1 MSQNIS
7 LQELIALNNTPKAKA
22 LIVRY
27 GYRPARS
34 FNDLI
39 HKLFQFTKE
48 YKEEA
53 LKELA
58 EIHPHKDLILN
69 YAQIIPVVEEKKS
82 NCNGDDMCSVCKA
95 KQTMMS
101 FEGTNTNT
109 NLTQGTDIKSLL
121 PIIAMTSIVTAVFVA
136 VLKR

>member
-7 LQELIALNNTPKAKA
+7 LQELIAINNTPKAKA
-22 LIVRY
+22 LIVKY

-39 HKLFQFTKE
+39 QKLFQFTKE
-48 YKEEA
+48 YKDEA

-69 YAQIIPVVEEKKS
+69 YAQLTPIVEEKKS
-82 NCNGDDMCSVCKA
+82 NCNGDDMCPVCKA

-101 FEGTNTNT
+101 FEGSNTNT
-109 NLTQGTDIKSLL
+109 TQHTDIKTML
-121 PIIAMTSIVTAVFVA
+121 PIIAMTSIITAVFVV
-136 VLKR
+136 VLKK

>member
-7 LQELIALNNTPKAKA
+7 LQELIAVNNTPKANA

-69 YAQIIPVVEEKKS
+69 YAQITPVVEEKKS
-82 NCNGDDMCSVCKA
+82 NCNGDDMCPVCKA

-109 NLTQGTDIKSLL
+109 TQQTDIKSML

-136 VLKR
+136 VLKK

>member
-7 LQELIALNNTPKAKA
+7 LQELIAVNNTPKAKA

-69 YAQIIPVVEEKKS
+69 YAQITPVVEEKKS
-82 NCNGDDMCSVCKA
+82 NCNGDDMCPVCKA

-109 NLTQGTDIKSLL
+109 TQQTDIKSML

-136 VLKR
+136 VLKK

>member
-7 LQELIALNNTPKAKA
+7 LQELIAVNNTPKANA

-34 FNDLI
+34 FIDLI

-69 YAQIIPVVEEKKS
+69 YAQITPVVEEKKS
-82 NCNGDDMCSVCKA
+82 NCNGDDMCPVCKA

-109 NLTQGTDIKSLL
+109 TQQTDIKSML

-136 VLKR
+136 VLKK

>member
-7 LQELIALNNTPKAKA
+7 LQELIAVNNTPKAKA

-39 HKLFQFTKE
+39 HKLFQFTNE

-53 LKELA
+53 LRELS

-69 YAQIIPVVEEKKS
+69 YAQITPVVEEKKS

-95 KQTMMS
+95 RQTMMS
-101 FEGTNTNT
+101 FEGTNTNI
-109 NLTQGTDIKSLL
+109 TQHTDIKSML
-121 PIIAMTSIVTAVFVA
+121 PIIAMTSIITAVFVA
-136 VLKR
+136 VLKK